1 MILVGLLMRKKLKHK
16 FQQKIMWATN
26 GKKLSCN
33 TDLLLALQDRKER
46 EQENKG
52 HTVLQLT
59 LTHT

>member
-1 MILVGLLMRKKLKHK
+1 
-16 FQQKIMWATN
+16 MWATN